1 MHSVR
6 VLALFGS
13 STVWPYRISRL
24 ESGCDY
30 SSVCSE
36 RMGMRGAKIWNLVM
50 VQCGLPTAL
59 RHWFDL
65 LNFGRI
71 IRIFRPELVRTSVAS
86 TRPLLKKSPGIVAPV
101 KGPSWWRHSKFPCS
115 CWRLDSLHSFPLRVF
130 HVTGAV
136 SSSANSLPPFLKSL
150 TSPKHSGTSCR
161 VTCLRVLTAGQCGR
175 GCRSRGNVCFC
186 VCTLREVNKP
196 QLDAAVSKS
205 RGSDLILLPLAAQ
218 TVGGM
223 GVKLKYLIAPV
234 TATLPPVGC
243 LPPAPLLPWAP

>member
-13 STVWPYRISRL
+13 STVRPYRISWL

-30 SSVCSE
+30 SSVRSE
-36 RMGMRGAKIWNLVM
+36 RKGRRGAKTWNLAM
-50 VQCGLPTAL
+50 VQCGLSTAL
-59 RHWFDL
+59 RHWFDS

-71 IRIFRPELVRTSVAS
+71 IRIFRPELVRTSVES
-86 TRPLLKKSPGIVAPV
+86 TRLLLKKSPGIVAPV
-101 KGPSWWRHSKFPCS
+101 KGPSWLRHSKFPCS
-115 CWRLDSLHSFPLRVF
+115 CWRLDSLHSFPLRVV

-136 SSSANSLPPFLKSL
+136 SSSANSLSPFLKSL
-150 TSPKHSGTSCR
+150 TSPQHSGTSRR
-161 VTCLRVLTAGQCGR
+161 VTCLWVLTAGQCGR
-175 GCRSRGNVCFC
+175 GCRSRGSVCFH
-186 VCTLREVNKP
+186 VCTLREVNKS

-205 RGSDLILLPLAAQ
+205 RDSNLILLPLAAQ

-234 TATLPPVGC
+234 TASVPPVGFL
-243 LPPAPLLPWAP
+243 LPALLLPWAP